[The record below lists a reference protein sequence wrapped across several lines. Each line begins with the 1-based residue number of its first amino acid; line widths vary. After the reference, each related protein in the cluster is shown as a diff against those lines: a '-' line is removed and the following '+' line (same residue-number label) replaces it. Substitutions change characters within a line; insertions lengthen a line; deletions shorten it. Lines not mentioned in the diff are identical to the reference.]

1 MLCPPATSR
10 ALADRWSNAELRLV
24 EGAGHSLSEPGV
36 GEAVLQAIEDM
47 KQRR

>member
-1 MLCPPATSR
+1 MGWKPL
-10 ALADRWSNAELRLV
+10 LDEAELRLV
-24 EGAGHSLSEPGV
+24 EGAGHSLSEPGI